1 MNLKIVATYNSDK
14 LFTGITQIPA
24 STELIE
30 GQTNILPKNENDNY
44 FTGTGWIHKE
54 VPTTEQMLLMNQQAQ
69 IISLVERKKQLQKMV
84 MNQQAQIMQLKK
96 EGN

>member
-54 VPTTEQMLLMNQQAQ
+54 IPTAEQQLAMQQEIAISQLRQLIMNQQQQ
-69 IISLVERKKQLQKMV
+69 I
-84 MNQQAQIMQLKK
+84 AQLK
-96 EGN
+96 GSN

>member
-54 VPTTEQMLLMNQQAQ
+54 VPTTEQQLAMQQEIAISQLRQLIMNQQQ
-69 IISLVERKKQLQKMV
+69 
-84 MNQQAQIMQLKK
+84 QIMQLK
-96 EGN
+96 GSN